1 MEKRLLIA
9 AALAA
14 VLLIVLL
21 LQSDLFAQRVGL
33 LRPNNP
39 VLVALG
45 ENVYRDN
52 CASCHGTELEGQP
65 NWRRPGPD
73 GLLPAPPHDE
83 TGHTWHHAD
92 DVLFGITKYGF
103 AEFAGLKDHQTS
115 MPAYED
121 VLSDSEIIAAL
132 SFIKAQWPQ
141 EIRQR
146 HDPLNEQARSVVVI
160 RCREP
165 GGARTTARAAAG
177 RSIAAAG

>member
-21 LQSDLFAQRVGL
+21 LQSDLFAQREGL
-33 LRPNNP
+33 LRPSDP

-45 ENVYRDN
+45 ANVYRDN
-52 CASCHGTELEGQP
+52 CASCHGADLEGQP

-92 DVLFGITKYGF
+92 DVLFGITKYGL
-103 AEFAGLKDHQTS
+103 AEFAGLKDHKTS
-115 MPAYED
+115 MPVYKD
-121 VLSDSEIIAAL
+121 VLSDNEIVAVL
-132 SFIKAQWPQ
+132 SFIKAQWP
-141 EIRQR
+141 EEVRER
-146 HDPLNEQARSVVVI
+146 HDMINEQV
-160 RCREP
+160 
-165 GGARTTARAAAG
+165 GQ
-177 RSIAAAG
+177 